1 MVKILVWRK
10 IDESVRKKCKKID
23 SSWILGYGRGNDGMD
38 GGVGVKVG
46 GIWELGLHISSTQA
60 SLVNWIKGLQAD
72 VDSFYRF

>member
-1 MVKILVWRK
+1 
-10 IDESVRKKCKKID
+10 
-23 SSWILGYGRGNDGMD
+23 
-38 GGVGVKVG
+38 VG

>member
-38 GGVGVKVG
+38 GGVGGSG
-46 GIWELGLHISSTQA
+46 GYLGIGITYQFDA
-60 SLVNWIKGLQAD
+60 SFIGQLDQRTPTG
-72 VDSFYRF
+72 Y